1 MANLLPAPGPART
14 LALAQLANS
23 IGDGAFL
30 VTSALYFTQVVGLS
44 PGQVGL
50 GLSLGWAAGL
60 LAGIPAGHAA
70 DRRDARL
77 VAALLAAGTGLAV
90 VAFLAVRQP
99 VAFVL
104 VACLYAGCQTG
115 LAAVRQALLAR
126 LVEPERRTEVR
137 ARLQAVVN
145 AGLGLGAALGGLA
158 LAAHA
163 AGAYRAVLLLDAVAF
178 GVAALLLRRLPA
190 RRRPVARRDAPGAR
204 RAVFQDRRYALLTS
218 LNAVMML
225 YLPLLSL
232 VLPLWVVQR
241 TVAPSWLA
249 AALLVVNTA
258 AVMLGQVRVARRV
271 VDPAGAARSL
281 RRAGAWMIVACGLF
295 ALAGVAGTPALA
307 AGILLLGAGA
317 QVSAE
322 MAHGAGA
329 WQLSFDLAPAD
340 QHGLYQGFFGSGV
353 PVARM
358 LGPVLLTWLIIGGGT
373 PGWLAFAGLYAAAAF
388 GTGLVA
394 RHAGRPAPRALVA
407 CG

>member
-90 VAFLAVRQP
+90 AAFLAVRQP

-145 AGLGLGAALGGLA
+145 AGLGLGAALGQTTE
-158 LAAHA
+158 
-163 AGAYRAVLLLDAVAF
+163 
-178 GVAALLLRRLPA
+178 
-190 RRRPVARRDAPGAR
+190 PGR
-204 RAVFQDRRYALLTS
+204 
-218 LNAVMML
+218 
-225 YLPLLSL
+225 
-232 VLPLWVVQR
+232 
-241 TVAPSWLA
+241 
-249 AALLVVNTA
+249 
-258 AVMLGQVRVARRV
+258 
-271 VDPAGAARSL
+271 
-281 RRAGAWMIVACGLF
+281 
-295 ALAGVAGTPALA
+295 
-307 AGILLLGAGA
+307 
-317 QVSAE
+317 
-322 MAHGAGA
+322 A
-329 WQLSFDLAPAD
+329 WQE
-340 QHGLYQGFFGSGV
+340 
-353 PVARM
+353 RR
-358 LGPVLLTWLIIGGGT
+358 GPTT
-373 PGWLAFAGLYAAAAF
+373 AN
-388 GTGLVA
+388 
-394 RHAGRPAPRALVA
+394 
-407 CG
+407 